1 MKDIKV
7 TWKNDGGLRIEL
19 AEHLPLDL
27 LSPSITSEGAVWSG
41 SVMDGVEG
49 QESIHTEQAESEEV
63 LDEQEEEPKKRKSFL
78 DKLNPLKK

>member
-27 LSPSITSEGAVWSG
+27 LTPLVTSEGAVWSG
-41 SVMDGVEG
+41 AVTEG
-49 QESIHTEQAESEEV
+49 EEVAESIPLEVPESEEV
-63 LDEQEEEPKKRKSFL
+63 LDEQEEPKKRKSVF
-78 DKLNPLKK
+78 DKLNPLKR